1 MFYCNLENWLL
12 IANACGSI
20 DLPNIKRQNLSL
32 SYEEQWKAAL
42 NEFITFQSYYYNESQ
57 NKGLSNL
64 QTQPSNAANLNTWV
78 GYLNDSLLIQE
89 QWQRYAQSQTFNI
102 IVENYNNITNSI
114 TNLDTDTID
123 QENVLNLYEDI
134 ISKWK
139 NDLKEFNNE
148 LGDAC

>member
-42 NEFITFQSYYYNESQ
+42 NEFITFQSYYYNASRD
-57 NKGLSNL
+57 KGLSNL
-64 QTQPSNAANLNTWV
+64 ETRQSNAANLNTWV
-78 GYLNDSLLIQE
+78 EYLNDSLQIQE
-89 QWQRYAQSQTFNI
+89 RWQQYAQSQTFNI

>member
-1 MFYCNLENWLL
+1 
-12 IANACGSI
+12 
-20 DLPNIKRQNLSL
+20 
-32 SYEEQWKAAL
+32 L
-42 NEFITFQSYYYNESQ
+42 NEFITFQSYYYNASRD
-57 NKGLSNL
+57 KGLSNL
-64 QTQPSNAANLNTWV
+64 ETRQSNAANLNTWV
-78 GYLNDSLLIQE
+78 EYLNDSLQIQE
-89 QWQRYAQSQTFNI
+89 RWQQYAQSQTFNI

>member
-1 MFYCNLENWLL
+1 
-12 IANACGSI
+12 
-20 DLPNIKRQNLSL
+20 
-32 SYEEQWKAAL
+32 L